1 MAVKPKKIITYQV
14 LSFNGPYIGAF
25 VIRPTL
31 LRFRLA
37 SEATVIDFQIRRRKD
52 KEICWSLVSDALPG

>member
-1 MAVKPKKIITYQV
+1 MTVKLKNIRTYQV
-14 LSFNGPYIGAF
+14 LSFNWPYSRSF

-37 SEATVIDFQIRRRKD
+37 SEATVVDFQICRGKD
-52 KEICWSLVSDALPG
+52 KEICRGLVSDALPG